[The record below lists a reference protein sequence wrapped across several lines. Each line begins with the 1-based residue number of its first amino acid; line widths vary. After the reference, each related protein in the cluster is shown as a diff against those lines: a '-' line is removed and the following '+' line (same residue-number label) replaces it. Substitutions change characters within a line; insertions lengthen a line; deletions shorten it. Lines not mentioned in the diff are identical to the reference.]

1 VIPLPLRPNSGPSR
15 VLRIPPAL
23 HGGKIRLRDR
33 FWGEGSPPPRPPA
46 ATSKNKD
53 FLEAV
58 GKAYLGD
65 ALLKALPR
73 LEGRM
78 PFLACNQKDREMNP
92 NAIP

>member
-73 LEGRM
+73 LERKNVLSAM
-78 PFLACNQKDREMNP
+78 QTDRSGNEP
-92 NAIP
+92 ES